1 MAHLRTLRSGI
12 GSLCFAT
19 RFTTMVMNETTTK
32 IFPYLE
38 RLLDGE
44 EVEWKTLGEVG
55 TFVRGT
61 SFQKKHFVE
70 KGVGCIHYG
79 EIYTRYGLFAK
90 KTISYL
96 NEEIANKARKASYGD
111 LIIATTS
118 ENDDDVCKSV
128 AWLGSESIVVSNDA
142 CYYHHTLNPKYVAYF
157 FRTDEFQRQK
167 RTYITGTKV
176 KRVNANDLAKIT
188 LPIPPLRVQA
198 RIVEILDKFTQL
210 EAQLEAELQAE
221 LEARRKQYA
230 YYRDQLLNFS
240 QYPPL
245 NVNIEWRTLGEV
257 CLVQR
262 GASPRPIAHY
272 LTNSPNGVPWIKI
285 GDTKVGSKYIESTQE
300 RITIEGAQR
309 SRQLSAGDFILS
321 NSMSYGRPYILK
333 IDGAI
338 HDGWA
343 SLSEISS
350 SILSDYLFYFLSS
363 SKVQMY
369 WEGKINSGSVSN
381 LNADIIKALPIP
393 IPPLSEQRRIVD
405 ILDRFDTLTNSI
417 SEGLPKEIALR
428 RKQYAYYR
436 DALLSFPR
444 PEVSA

>member
-1 MAHLRTLRSGI
+1 
-12 GSLCFAT
+12 
-19 RFTTMVMNETTTK
+19 MNETTTK

-157 FRTDEFQRQK
+157 FRTEEFQRQK

-245 NVNIEWRTLGEV
+245 NVNVEWRTLGEV

-262 GASPRPIAHY
+262 GASPRPIANY

-285 GDTKVGSKYIESTQE
+285 GDTKIGSKYIESTQE
-300 RITIEGAQR
+300 RITVEGAQR
-309 SRQLSAGDFILS
+309 SRRLSAGDFVLS

-350 SILSDYLFYFLSS
+350 SILPDYLFYVLSS
-363 SKVQMY
+363 SKVQIY

>member
-1 MAHLRTLRSGI
+1 
-12 GSLCFAT
+12 
-19 RFTTMVMNETTTK
+19 MNETTTK

-44 EVEWKTLGEVG
+44 EVEWKTLGEVCDILRG
-55 TFVRGT
+55 KRVTKKELSDEGEYAVFQNSMIPLGYYHQCNVSGDTTFVICAG
-61 SFQKKHFVE
+61 SA
-70 KGVGCIHYG
+70 G
-79 EIYTRYGLFAK
+79 EIGYSKEDFWAADDVYYFACSDCLISKYVYYFLYTKQLQILQQVRKAIIPRLSK
-90 KTISYL
+90 KTL
-96 NEEIANKARKASYGD
+96 
-111 LIIATTS
+111 
-118 ENDDDVCKSV
+118 EN
-128 AWLGSESIVVSNDA
+128 
-142 CYYHHTLNPKYVAYF
+142 
-157 FRTDEFQRQK
+157 
-167 RTYITGTKV
+167 
-176 KRVNANDLAKIT
+176 
-188 LPIPPLRVQA
+188 LPIPVPPLRVQA

-210 EAQLEAELQAE
+210 EAELEAE

-230 YYRDQLLNFS
+230 YYRDQLLNLS
-240 QYPPL
+240 QYPPPL

-262 GASPRPIAHY
+262 GASPRPIANY

-369 WEGKINSGSVSN
+369 WDGKINSGSVSN

>member
-1 MAHLRTLRSGI
+1 M
-12 GSLCFAT
+12 
-19 RFTTMVMNETTTK
+19 
-32 IFPYLE
+32 
-38 RLLDGE
+38 
-44 EVEWKTLGEVG
+44 
-55 TFVRGT
+55 
-61 SFQKKHFVE
+61 
-70 KGVGCIHYG
+70 
-79 EIYTRYGLFAK
+79 
-90 KTISYL
+90 
-96 NEEIANKARKASYGD
+96 
-111 LIIATTS
+111 
-118 ENDDDVCKSV
+118 
-128 AWLGSESIVVSNDA
+128 
-142 CYYHHTLNPKYVAYF
+142 
-157 FRTDEFQRQK
+157 
-167 RTYITGTKV
+167 
-176 KRVNANDLAKIT
+176 
-188 LPIPPLRVQA
+188 
-198 RIVEILDKFTQL
+198 
-210 EAQLEAELQAE
+210 
-221 LEARRKQYA
+221 
-230 YYRDQLLNFS
+230 
-240 QYPPL
+240 
-245 NVNIEWRTLGEV
+245 

-272 LTNSPNGVPWIKI
+272 LTSSSDGIPWIKI

-428 RKQYAYYR
+428 RKQYEYYR

-444 PEVSA
+444 AEVTA